1 VIITES
7 FTLQAGRER
16 AAALLTDI
24 ERVATCVP
32 GVENVVMTEPNAYE
46 AVLRTQIGPIKSSF
60 AGSVRVDP
68 SGAPVRL
75 AASAQG
81 KDRSTQSMAKVGF
94 SATLE
99 EIGDNTTRVDAEAD
113 VSIRGRLGQFGTGV
127 IQATATQM
135 LNDFATCANTLL
147 GATEDEGVAPLPA
160 PERTTLRVGRI
171 VGLSLWARVV
181 AFVRSLRRNP
191 PHDDPGGT

>member
-1 VIITES
+1 MIITES
-7 FTLQAGRER
+7 FILQAGRER

-32 GVENVVMTEPNAYE
+32 GVENVVMTEPNTYE
-46 AVLRTQIGPIKSSF
+46 AVLRVQMGPIKSSYT
-60 AGSVRVDP
+60 GSVQVDP
-68 SGAPVRL
+68 SDVPARL
-75 AASAQG
+75 VAKAQG

-99 EIGDNTTRVDAEAD
+99 EIGDGTTRVDAEAD

-135 LNDFATCANTLL
+135 LGDFATCANVVL
-147 GATEDEGVAPLPA
+147 GATEEERAGSPPA
-160 PERTTLRVGRI
+160 KERTLRVGRV
-171 VGLSLWARVV
+171 VGLSLWARLV
-181 AFVRSLRRNP
+181 AFVRSLRRRP
-191 PHDDPGGT
+191 RPDDPGP

>member
-1 VIITES
+1 VIIGES
-7 FTLQAGRER
+7 FILQAGRER

-32 GVENVVMTEPNAYE
+32 GVENVRMTEPNAYE
-46 AVLRTQIGPIKSSF
+46 AVLRMQIGPIKSSF
-60 AGSVRVDP
+60 SGSVQVDP
-68 SGAPVRL
+68 SGAPARL
-75 AASAQG
+75 AATAQG

-99 EIGDNTTRVDAEAD
+99 EIGDGTTRVDAEAD

-127 IQATATQM
+127 IQATATRM
-135 LNDFATCANTLL
+135 LSDFATCANTVLAATTNE
-147 GATEDEGVAPLPA
+147 GAAPPPA
-160 PERTTLRVGRI
+160 PEATLRVGRV

-191 PHDDPGGT
+191 RHNDPEH

>member
-1 VIITES
+1 MIIAES

-32 GVENVVMTEPNAYE
+32 GVENVVMTEPNTYE

-60 AGSVRVDP
+60 AGSVHVDP

-75 AASAQG
+75 SASAQG

-147 GATEDEGVAPLPA
+147 GATEHEGVALPA
-160 PERTTLRVGRI
+160 PERTLRLGRV

>member
-16 AAALLTDI
+16 VAALLTDI

-32 GVENVVMTEPNAYE
+32 GVENVAMTEPNSYE
-46 AVLRTQIGPIKSSF
+46 AMLRMQIGPIKSSF
-60 AGSVRVDP
+60 TGSVQVDP
-68 SGAPVRL
+68 SGAPARL
-75 AASAQG
+75 AAKAQG

-99 EIGDNTTRVDAEAD
+99 EIGDGTTRVDAEAD

-135 LNDFATCANTLL
+135 LNDFATCANSVL
-147 GATEDEGVAPLPA
+147 GAAEDEGAAPPPA
-160 PERTTLRVGRI
+160 PERTLRVGRV

-191 PHDDPGGT
+191 RRNDPGGT

>member
-7 FTLQAGRER
+7 FILQAERER
-16 AAALLTDI
+16 VAALLIDI

-32 GVENVVMTEPNAYE
+32 GVQDVVMTEPNTYE
-46 AVLRTQIGPIKSSF
+46 AVLRTQIGPIKSAF
-60 AGSVRVDP
+60 KGSVRVD
-68 SGAPVRL
+68 SSEAPARL
-75 AASAQG
+75 AATAQG

-99 EIGDNTTRVDAEAD
+99 EVGDKTTRVDAEAD

-135 LNDFATCANTLL
+135 LNDFATCVNAGLDTPEES
-147 GATEDEGVAPLPA
+147 GTASTPA
-160 PERTTLRVGRI
+160 PEPTLRVGR
-171 VGLSLWARVV
+171 VVALSLWARVV
-181 AFVRSLRRNP
+181 TFLRSWRRNP
-191 PHDDPGGT
+191 ERDEAGGN